1 MPSTQIQPDQF
12 IDGKIGIL
20 DLLVICKLASS
31 KSEARRLV
39 TQGGIFIGD
48 EKVLS
53 IDFTLTEEQLKTG
66 VKIKKGKKVFHKA
79 LLKE

>member
-1 MPSTQIQPDQF
+1 M
-12 IDGKIGIL
+12 
-20 DLLVICKLASS
+20 
-31 KSEARRLV
+31 